1 MDTLEN
7 NIHEVFGIEKEE
19 CKVVA
24 SLFKR
29 QTLTK
34 NDFFLEMDKP
44 CDQLSIIE
52 SGMLRMFAQLQE
64 KEVTQWIGTPGYFIT
79 DFSAFLFH
87 SKSRWNIQALT
98 DCSIYTINY
107 EDYVVLNKL
116 VPKWN
121 ELEKQFIIKCAIF
134 MESRILSLISL
145 SSEER
150 YDLLFDQQRELF
162 NQVPLQ
168 YLASMLGM
176 TPETFSRIRRKK
188 TF

>member
-1 MDTLEN
+1 MDTIEN
-7 NIHEVFGIEKEE
+7 NIHQIFGIEKEE

-29 QTLTK
+29 QTLAK
-34 NDFFLEMDKP
+34 NDFFLEANKN
-44 CDQLSIIE
+44 CDQFGVIE
-52 SGMLRMFAQLQE
+52 SGMLRMFIQVQE
-64 KEVTQWIGTPGYFIT
+64 KDVTQWIGTPGYFIS

-87 SKSRWNIQALT
+87 SKSRYTIQALT
-98 DCSIYTINY
+98 DCSLYTISY
-107 EDYVVLNKL
+107 EDYITLNKF
-116 VPKWN
+116 VPKWS
-121 ELEKQFIIKCAIF
+121 EIEKQFLIKCGIF

-150 YDLLFDQQRELF
+150 YNLLFEQQRDLF

-176 TPETFSRIRRKK
+176 TPETFSRIRGKK
-188 TF
+188 NS